1 MTGATNNFGFYGNI
15 AAGTNRWNIYMA
27 GTAANYMAG
36 SLLLNTTTDAG
47 FRLDVNG
54 TARVQ
59 GDTSVSGSVTATG
72 NQNSAIIHS
81 VSDSYNVR
89 LNAGRIN
96 FLGTGN
102 SFSGLVI
109 GNTSGFIGV
118 NKSTFNSIPTGSI
131 LIGSNANGNVSFIDN
146 QNNET
151 FSVINQGVSSSFC
164 RINGGYR
171 YGTDLNAS
179 NFNIIT
185 PLGTGTG
192 AGGDIITLIGVAGT
206 TGTTRNTTAEIM
218 RIKSSTANISIG
230 ANATPNASAILDI
243 TSTTKGVLFPRMT
256 SAQRTAI
263 ASPAEGLIVYQ
274 TDGTIGLYIYA
285 NSTWRALALV

>member
-1 MTGATNNFGFYGNI
+1 MFKTTRNVVIQNG
-15 AAGTNRWNIYMA
+15 GTF
-27 GTAANYMAG
+27 
-36 SLLLNTTTDAG
+36 TDAG

-72 NQNSAIIHS
+72 NSNSAIIHS
-81 VSDSYNVR
+81 VGDSYNVR
-89 LNAGRIN
+89 LAADRIN

-102 SFSGLVI
+102 SFSGLTI
-109 GNTSGFIGV
+109 GSTFGFIGV

-131 LIGSNANGNVSFIDN
+131 LIGSGADKNVSFIDV
-146 QNNET
+146 QYNET
-151 FSVINQGVSSSFC
+151 FTVINQSSSSSVC

-171 YGTDLNAS
+171 TGTDLTAN

-192 AGGDIITLIGVAGT
+192 AGGDIITLIGVSGT

-256 SAQRTAI
+256 TTQKNAI
-263 ASPAEGLIVYQ
+263 SSPATGLVVYD
-274 TDGTIGLYIYA
+274 TTLNKLSVYTGAAWETVTSL
-285 NSTWRALALV
+285 